1 MTKTK
6 VLGLLLFLASNSYLA
21 VSWQS
26 WAVQV
31 AGMYIVLSVAEY
43 FLLLSAVERMPLIEH
58 WMQKLS
64 SRIQYTPLQ
73 ATAQEEMDETVQVT
87 I

>member
-1 MTKTK
+1 MVQKLPKRWFSAALGDEQEGQEVKMTKTK

-58 WMQKLS
+58 WM
-64 SRIQYTPLQ
+64 
-73 ATAQEEMDETVQVT
+73 
-87 I
+87 

>member
-1 MTKTK
+1 
-6 VLGLLLFLASNSYLA
+6 
-21 VSWQS
+21 
-26 WAVQV
+26 
-31 AGMYIVLSVAEY
+31 MYIVLSVAEY

-73 ATAQEEMDETVQVT
+73 ATLQEEMDETVQVN